1 MPGLPLFLHANTL
14 VQRQEA
20 ASLPPLTLPPL
31 ARPQPFGAK
40 KDGTGL
46 LGNAPQLTLD
56 PQIQL
61 YLIEKLFADRLTPF
75 DLRATLRAALLN
87 PSTGKPDLRLPG
99 LDLPPPRPQT
109 GPATAPGSPPR
120 TTPPGPPTREPETP
134 RPGEA
139 GDVID
144 AATAVA
150 EPVLAPLKAQLFSQ
164 LKQGWGSFSTVERV
178 GVVSFGVGTISLA
191 GIGALGNPGARSFL
205 LDKLNGAV
213 IPLPGASWLGLETHI
228 DAQYLFFGAHL
239 DVGRLL
245 PEAMGFGPAEF
256 NSITAPKPEYFP
268 QRDASTPGLPSPPA
282 DTGARIGAAHAS
294 GTALPDATR
303 AQLETSLG
311 ADLSQVR
318 VHSDSHADTLA
329 RDLAA
334 TAFTSGQ
341 HIFMRR
347 GTYRP
352 DTTDGLR
359 LLAHEAAHTVQQ
371 AGGPVGGVPVG
382 GGVALSQ
389 AGDAY
394 EMEAHRAADQVVT
407 EARTDPSMLVAPF
420 GTASAS

>member
-1 MPGLPLFLHANTL
+1 M
-14 VQRQEA
+14 
-20 ASLPPLTLPPL
+20 
-31 ARPQPFGAK
+31 
-40 KDGTGL
+40 
-46 LGNAPQLTLD
+46 
-56 PQIQL
+56 
-61 YLIEKLFADRLTPF
+61 
-75 DLRATLRAALLN
+75 
-87 PSTGKPDLRLPG
+87 
-99 LDLPPPRPQT
+99 
-109 GPATAPGSPPR
+109 
-120 TTPPGPPTREPETP
+120 
-134 RPGEA
+134 
-139 GDVID
+139 ID
-144 AATAVA
+144 AATAAA
-150 EPVLAPLKAQLFSQ
+150 EPVLAPMKARLLSQ
-164 LKQGWGSFSTVERV
+164 LKQSWGSFSTVERV
-178 GVVSFGVGTISLA
+178 GVVSFGVGTVSLA
-191 GIGALGNPGARSFL
+191 GIGAFGNPGARSFL

-213 IPLPGASWLGLETHI
+213 IPLPGASWLGLKSHI
-228 DAQYLFFGAHL
+228 DAEYLFFGAHL

-294 GTALPDATR
+294 GTALPEATR

-329 RDLAA
+329 RDLTA

-371 AGGPVGGVPVG
+371 ASGPVGGVPVG
-382 GGVALSQ
+382 GGIALSQ
-389 AGDAY
+389 AGDAC

-407 EARTDPSMLVAPF
+407 DARTDASMPVAPF
-420 GTASAS
+420 GTAQAS